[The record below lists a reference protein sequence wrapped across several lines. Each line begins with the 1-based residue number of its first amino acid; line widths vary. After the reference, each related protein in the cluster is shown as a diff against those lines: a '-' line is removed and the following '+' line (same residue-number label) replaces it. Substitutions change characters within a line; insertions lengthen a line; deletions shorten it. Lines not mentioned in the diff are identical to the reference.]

1 MKENTTYVAEIMKKC
16 VLCRGMD
23 DEEVRAFCEEGLAAG
38 MLRMRSVNKGEYVF
52 HEGAAPRALYILA
65 SGRIA
70 ISRVTMSGRSILVEE
85 IEQRGDMFGE
95 VYLFLGMPYKICT
108 QAAEDSEIIVM
119 SGELFSQAYGRSD
132 SGARGTA
139 SGVGVS
145 ERAAFGYTDQKCAA
159 GSENADDAA
168 GDTVGNIMVRNML
181 ALMAQKAYMLSGRI
195 QVLASPSIREKA
207 ARFIL
212 EREQP
217 DGTISAEMSREAMAD
232 YMGVTRPSLSRE
244 LSKMQA
250 DGLIKIDGR
259 RIVVSDQDGL
269 EGYL

>member
-1 MKENTTYVAEIMKKC
+1 MKENTAYVAEIMKKC
-16 VLCRGMD
+16 VLCRGMN
-23 DEEVRAFCEEGLAAG
+23 DEEVGAFCEAG
-38 MLRMRSVNKGEYVF
+38 MDARMLRLRSVNKGEYVF

-65 SGRIA
+65 EGRIA

-85 IEQRGDMFGE
+85 IEDSGDMFGE

-119 SGELFSQAYGRSD
+119 SGELFSQAYGHSD
-132 SGARGTA
+132 SGARGTSA
-139 SGVGVS
+139 GVGDS
-145 ERAAFGYTDQKCAA
+145 ELDVLCCADQRCAA
-159 GSENADDAA
+159 GGENADDAA
-168 GDTVGNIMVRNML
+168 DDTVGNIMVRNML
-181 ALMAQKAYMLSGRI
+181 ALLAQKAYMLSGRI

-212 EREQP
+212 ERERP
-217 DGTISAEMSREAMAD
+217 DGTVSAEMSREAMAD

-259 RIVVSDQDGL
+259 RIVVADQDGL
-269 EGYL
+269 ESYL

>member
-23 DEEVRAFCEEGLAAG
+23 DEEVRAFYEEGLAAG

-145 ERAAFGYTDQKCAA
+145 ERAAFGCADQKCAA